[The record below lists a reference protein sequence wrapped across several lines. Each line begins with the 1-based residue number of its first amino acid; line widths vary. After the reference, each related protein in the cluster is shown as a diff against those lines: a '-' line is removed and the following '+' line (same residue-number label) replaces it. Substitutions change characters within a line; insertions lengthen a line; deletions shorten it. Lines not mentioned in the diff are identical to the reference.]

1 MTAMSPLC
9 FRRFSP
15 AGALVTSPEN
25 GGNCAAISAGDAVRV
40 RTRVPHET
48 SRGWVLVQ
56 TDDGAAPSVADAL
69 TELAGVTVERTV
81 GAYDIVAHVD
91 DRSVVGAERVVR
103 TAAALPGVL
112 LAVCC
117 RAPTASAPA
126 SAPTASAHASTP
138 PRRGH
143 AYDESHPST
152 ASRKHP
158 RALRA

>member
-1 MTAMSPLC
+1 MTAMSHLC

-15 AGALVTSPEN
+15 AGALVTSSEN

-117 RAPTASAPA
+117 RAPAA

-138 PRRGH
+138 QRRGR

-152 ASRKHP
+152 ASRKHS
-158 RALRA
+158 RTLRA

>member
-1 MTAMSPLC
+1 M
-9 FRRFSP
+9 
-15 AGALVTSPEN
+15 
-25 GGNCAAISAGDAVRV
+25 
-40 RTRVPHET
+40 
-48 SRGWVLVQ
+48 LVQ

-126 SAPTASAHASTP
+126 STP
-138 PRRGH
+138 PRRGR

-152 ASRKHP
+152 SSRKH
-158 RALRA
+158 

>member
-1 MTAMSPLC
+1 M
-9 FRRFSP
+9 
-15 AGALVTSPEN
+15 
-25 GGNCAAISAGDAVRV
+25 
-40 RTRVPHET
+40 
-48 SRGWVLVQ
+48 LVQ

-117 RAPTASAPA
+117 RAPAPTASAPA
-126 SAPTASAHASTP
+126 ASAHASIP
-138 PRRGH
+138 PRRGS

>member
-1 MTAMSPLC
+1 M
-9 FRRFSP
+9 
-15 AGALVTSPEN
+15 
-25 GGNCAAISAGDAVRV
+25 
-40 RTRVPHET
+40 
-48 SRGWVLVQ
+48 LVQ
-56 TDDGAAPSVADAL
+56 TDDGAAPGVADAL

-117 RAPTASAPA
+117 RAPAVSAPA
-126 SAPTASAHASTP
+126 ASAHASIP
-138 PRRGH
+138 PRRGR

-158 RALRA
+158 KALRA

>member
-1 MTAMSPLC
+1 
-9 FRRFSP
+9 
-15 AGALVTSPEN
+15 
-25 GGNCAAISAGDAVRV
+25 
-40 RTRVPHET
+40 
-48 SRGWVLVQ
+48 VLVQ

-117 RAPTASAPA
+117 RAPAA

-138 PRRGH
+138 QRRGR

-158 RALRA
+158 RTLRA

>member
-1 MTAMSPLC
+1 MTAMSHLC

-15 AGALVTSPEN
+15 AGALVTSSEN

-117 RAPTASAPA
+117 RAPAA

-138 PRRGH
+138 QRRGR
-143 AYDESHPST
+143 AYDESHPGT

-158 RALRA
+158 RTLRA

>member
-1 MTAMSPLC
+1 MTAMAQLC

-15 AGALVTSPEN
+15 AGALVTSSEN

-117 RAPTASAPA
+117 RAPAA

-138 PRRGH
+138 QRRGR

>member
-1 MTAMSPLC
+1 VTAMSHLC

-15 AGALVTSPEN
+15 AGALVTSSEN

-117 RAPTASAPA
+117 RAPAA

-138 PRRGH
+138 QRRGR